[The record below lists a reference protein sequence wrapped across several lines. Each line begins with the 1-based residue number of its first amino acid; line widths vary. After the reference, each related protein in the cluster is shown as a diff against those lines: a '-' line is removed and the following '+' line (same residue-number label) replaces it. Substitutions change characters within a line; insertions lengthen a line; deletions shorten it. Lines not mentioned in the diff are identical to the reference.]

1 MKDNGD
7 REALIV
13 SELDRHPPQ
22 PAWRYFPDATHAH
35 SLWAAGTRGWRHIT
49 RNHSRVVDQSSSPK
63 EASLRSFLVRG
74 LINLMGG
81 KRFMSSVRKI
91 RASHSGVKVA
101 LGACLL
107 ANIGTASAQI
117 PLSDCLAA
125 SSKNKTASDLR
136 MADLNGA
143 DMRRV
148 FEQNPVLSAPIRQ
161 LEMKFE
167 FSERLELGP
176 SKTVF
181 RGVTISDQW
190 GSIRTDLP
198 VLIDRINSTVAFP
211 APDDCLCPLVAWQIR
226 LEQGWY
232 IARAGLDWELRKE
245 ADK

>member
-1 MKDNGD
+1 
-7 REALIV
+7 
-13 SELDRHPPQ
+13 
-22 PAWRYFPDATHAH
+22 
-35 SLWAAGTRGWRHIT
+35 
-49 RNHSRVVDQSSSPK
+49 
-63 EASLRSFLVRG
+63 
-74 LINLMGG
+74 
-81 KRFMSSVRKI
+81 
-91 RASHSGVKVA
+91 
-101 LGACLL
+101 
-107 ANIGTASAQI
+107 
-117 PLSDCLAA
+117 
-125 SSKNKTASDLR
+125 